1 MTHVPQS
8 SPRLSEAELQ
18 ILRKHW
24 EWSNRYIVLSLVLCF
39 AIMGG
44 AFAIFEYTGMDER
57 ARTPALILLA
67 TMILINVIWRAVSTT
82 VGRIELILLERDGG
96 AGLLGRRS

>member
-8 SPRLSEAELQ
+8 SPHLSEAELQ
-18 ILRKHW
+18 VLRKHW
-24 EWSNRYIVLSLVLCF
+24 EWSSRYIVLSLVLCF
-39 AIMGG
+39 AIMGV
-44 AFAIFEYTGMDER
+44 AFGTFEYTGMDER

-67 TMILINVIWRAVSTT
+67 TMILINVIWRAVATMA
-82 VGRIELILLERDGG
+82 GRIELMLLERDGG

>member
-1 MTHVPQS
+1 MTDEPHA
-8 SPRLSEAELQ
+8 SPRLSEVELQ
-18 ILRKHW
+18 VLRKHW
-24 EWSNRYIVLSLVLCF
+24 EWSSRYIIFSLVLCF

-57 ARTPALILLA
+57 ARTPSLVLLA
-67 TMILINVIWRAVSTT
+67 TMILINVIWRAAATAA
-82 VGRIELILLERDGG
+82 GRIELIIMERNEA